1 MFEKISS
8 KEKKIMKKILINI
21 DVEKMQKKNLEKT

>member
-1 MFEKISS
+1 MYEKISS